1 MSFLN
6 KLRGDEGGHAAAK
19 SAKAAPPTA
28 PLPENARLS
37 NGLKEF
43 LWLLSDVQNGQLLEL
58 GAVSQSTLMFF
69 IDRGFKVYTDDLLRT
84 WKEYLGAEERRL
96 RAAPLAQAGANGDEG
111 GEFEKSAIAER
122 FVAANFQYPESSFNA
137 VLIWDALDYVD
148 AELLPRVVNRLYDL
162 LKPGGMVL
170 GLFHAKKPEAF
181 HRYRVVDGQHIE
193 LLPAAALFPNP
204 RVFQNRDL
212 MNLFSAYRTS
222 KTFVGRDQI
231 RECLFLK

>member
-1 MSFLN
+1 MSFLD
-6 KLRGDEGGHAAAK
+6 KLRGDEGGHAAARSAK
-19 SAKAAPPTA
+19 SAPPVA
-28 PLPENARLS
+28 PLPENARAS

-43 LWLLSDVQNGQLLEL
+43 LWLLSDVPNGQLLDL

-69 IDRGFKVYTDDLLRT
+69 IDRGFKVYTDDMLRT
-84 WKEYLGAEERRL
+84 WKEYLTAEEQRL
-96 RAAPLAQAGANGDEG
+96 RASPVTQAGSNGDES
-111 GEFEKSAIAER
+111 GEFDKGAIAER

-148 AELLPRVVNRLYDL
+148 AELLPRIVNRLYDL

-181 HRYRVVDGQHIE
+181 HRYRVMDGQHIE
-193 LLPAAALFPNP
+193 VLPAPAILSQP